1 MTDSLQP
8 DLPGPD
14 AGSPASHRFALFL
27 DFDGTL
33 VDIAER
39 PDAVVLDPATLDALV
54 RLQHRLGGALAIV
67 SGRNLA
73 TLDALFAPF
82 RFDASGLHGAECR
95 LGERT
100 HFEHGVPTHF
110 RRMVDDL
117 KHRFGADTG
126 LLVEDKGK
134 AVSLHWRLA
143 PERAEDALAAMT
155 AIVADLGGAY
165 RLQHGK
171 AVAEIVPVGA
181 SKGVAISR
189 FLAEPPYRDRCPVF
203 IGDDLTDEHGFE
215 VVNARGG
222 LTIHVGAGPTRAQA
236 RLASPAEVR
245 ARIARWADGEPIGF
259 VPAKVPASSTA
270 ATVPTTTELL

>member
-1 MTDSLQP
+1 M
-8 DLPGPD
+8 PGPD
-14 AGSPASHRFALFL
+14 TGSLAARRFALFL

-39 PDAVVLDPATLDALV
+39 PDAVVLDPATRDALV
-54 RLQHRLGGALAIV
+54 RLQRRLGGALAIV

-73 TLDALFAPF
+73 TLDALFAPH

-100 HFEHGVPTHF
+100 HFDHPEPTHF
-110 RRMVDDL
+110 RRVVDDL
-117 KHRFGADTG
+117 KHRFGADSG

-134 AVSLHWRLA
+134 AVSLHWRKA
-143 PERAEDALAAMT
+143 PERAEDAMAAMA

-245 ARIARWADGEPIGF
+245 ALIARWADGGPIGLATAETSAAS
-259 VPAKVPASSTA
+259 PAAASPATTA
-270 ATVPTTTELL
+270 HTTTESL